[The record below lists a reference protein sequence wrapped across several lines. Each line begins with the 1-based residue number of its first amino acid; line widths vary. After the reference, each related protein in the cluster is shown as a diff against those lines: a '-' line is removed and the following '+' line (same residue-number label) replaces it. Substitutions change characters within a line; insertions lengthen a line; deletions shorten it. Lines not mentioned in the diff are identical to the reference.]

1 MTDILSD
8 LNKEIYLTIASTLAG
23 IMVTKIF
30 DFFYPDAIKVY
41 TTDLCVDKPSEIA
54 PTLKLPQIYEEDAV
68 QTPELGY
75 KKFKYGKTEDM
86 NWKITIP
93 EDAVDKRTRIHLYTT
108 ISTKP
113 DTKHHYFYYKIRF
126 KDNTDDPEIT
136 TFCKRY
142 HQDDYT
148 NPIYPP
154 SKTVKFNKKKNII
167 VGSHCFESKINDVV
181 NGKEVGTE
189 QIGLTFGGSSGEYI
203 VEEAY
208 ISDKQ
213 INIKKCGCTYI
224 FWRCYTNKPKY
235 VTNEP

>member
-1 MTDILSD
+1 MSGDD
-8 LNKEIYLTIASTLAG
+8 LI
-23 IMVTKIF
+23 
-30 DFFYPDAIKVY
+30 
-41 TTDLCVDKPSEIA
+41 
-54 PTLKLPQIYEEDAV
+54 
-68 QTPELGY
+68 
-75 KKFKYGKTEDM
+75 
-86 NWKITIP
+86 WKISIP
-93 EDAVDKRTRIHLYTT
+93 EDAVDKRTRIHIYTT

-142 HQDDYT
+142 HQDDYI

-154 SKTVKFNKKKNII
+154 SKTVKFNKKSDLIY
-167 VGSHCFESKINDVV
+167 GSYFFESKINDVV

-203 VEEAY
+203 IEEAY

-224 FWRCYTNKPKY
+224 FWRCYSNKKPKY
-235 VTNEP
+235 ITNEP